1 MDAVNVEEVLG
12 TLGVG
17 GYTHSRLRAANFQKS
32 VWRVDTTEG
41 PFALRIL
48 RPGDHHA
55 ADRELAILA
64 VAGAAGVPVAALRAR
79 GTVDGRP
86 VLLLSWSEGRTLAA
100 QARVRPWAVR
110 RLGFVLG
117 QQQALVHRAHLPEL
131 LAQAPSAWIDRFGI
145 ADSAMRDRV
154 AALPV
159 TSPSLLHLDF
169 HPDNVVVRGGVVT
182 GVLDWENAIA
192 GDRRADVARTWSLLR
207 LRPREPQRHERAT
220 RAFRRVLAGAWWR
233 GYTATAGELEDMA
246 LFKAWAAS
254 ALLRNMRL
262 RYTGTDWMATRG
274 VPAVALEAAR
284 PRAAAA
290 LPPGEFS

>member
-17 GYTHSRLRAANFQKS
+17 GYTYSRLLAANFQKS

-41 PFALRIL
+41 PFALRLL

-100 QARVRPWAVR
+100 QARARPWAVR

-117 QQQALVHRAHLPEL
+117 EQQALVHRAHLPEL
-131 LAQAPSAWIDRFGI
+131 LAQAPGGWIDRFGI

-207 LRPREPQRHERAT
+207 LRPREPQRADQ
-220 RAFRRVLAGAWWR
+220 AMNVFRGMLAAGWCR
-233 GYTATAGELEDMA
+233 GYMAAAGPLEDMA
-246 LFKAWAAS
+246 LFRAWAAS

-262 RYTGTDWMATRG
+262 RYTGTRWMATSG
-274 VPAVALEAAR
+274 VPALAIEVAR
-284 PRAAAA
+284 IRAAAD
-290 LPPGEFS
+290 LPAGEFA